1 MSSKQTMVYRQT
13 LSSPSDVYGGCSRRA
28 IKLVYDEKCGMAAVG
43 VCFFLL
49 YRIKLEE
56 IFTNKSQSKQSRLY
70 YLWKAEYRLLQKH
83 CVLLI
88 LEIPT
93 TNAFSTNSKN
103 DNWIFVGSP
112 RGGKSYSW
120 EESSG
125 LSRFP
130 TTLICLSS
138 NPQGG
143 C

>member
-13 LSSPSDVYGGCSRRA
+13 LSSPSDVYGECSRRT
-28 IKLVYDEKCGMAAVG
+28 IKLVYDEKCGMAVVG

-49 YRIKLEE
+49 YRRKLEE

-70 YLWKAEYRLLQKH
+70 YLWKAEYRLLQKYWS
-83 CVLLI
+83 LLY
-88 LEIPT
+88 LNAT
-93 TNAFSTNSKN
+93 DAFSTNSKN
-103 DNWIFVGSP
+103 NDWIFVGSSC
-112 RGGKSYSW
+112 GGKSYSW